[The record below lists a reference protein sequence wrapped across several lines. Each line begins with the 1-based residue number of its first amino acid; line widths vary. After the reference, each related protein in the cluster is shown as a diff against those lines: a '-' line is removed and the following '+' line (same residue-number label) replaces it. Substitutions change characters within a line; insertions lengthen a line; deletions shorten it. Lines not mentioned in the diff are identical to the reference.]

1 MSFLFSL
8 TSIGVDDEKICEK
21 WSTTKLFYQDI
32 RSIWIDEI
40 KNSKENKYVQMDFFF
55 FANEILI

>member
-1 MSFLFSL
+1 MCRVSFFFFFL
-8 TSIGVDDEKICEK
+8 TGIGVDDEKICEK

-40 KNSKENKYVQMDFFF
+40 KTSKENKNKQMYFFF
-55 FANEILI
+55 SNE